1 MAQNSINTNL
11 GALIALQNLNQ
22 TNRDLNVAQNRV
34 NTGLKVATAKDNG
47 AIFAI
52 AAGQRAEMVALDAV
66 KQSLQRG
73 QSIVDVALSAGDTVM
88 SALTELKSLA
98 VAIQDA
104 PRVLSDPAD
113 PASEKLLGESG
124 KKLVADF
131 DAIIKEI
138 HTALAGATFDGA
150 NVFKKQTD
158 DLKVIRGTKPG
169 ETFDIKLKA
178 EAAAA
183 DIFAFGS
190 TAVVP
195 PAAVG
200 DKEYDAASGIW
211 NPLPQATQAE
221 VDDKLAA
228 YTVAEVEKAIAGF
241 TDTLAQIGTKA
252 KSLDR
257 QLIFVSKQQDA
268 METGIGNLV
277 DADMAKESA
286 RLNALQTKQQ
296 LGVQALAIANQAPS
310 IILKLFQ

>member
-22 TNRDLNVAQNRV
+22 TNRELNVAQSRV

-47 AIFAI
+47 ALFAI
-52 AAGQRAEMVALDAV
+52 AAGQKAEMGALDAV
-66 KQSLQRG
+66 KQSIQRG

-88 SALTELKSLA
+88 SALSELKSLA

-104 PRVLSDPAD
+104 PRVLADPAD
-113 PASEKLLGESG
+113 PTSDKVLGESG

-131 DAIIKEI
+131 DALVKEI
-138 HTALAGATFDGA
+138 HTALAGATFDGV
-150 NVFKKQTD
+150 NLFKKQADT
-158 DLKVIRGTKPG
+158 LQVIRGTKPG
-169 ETFDIKLKA
+169 ETFDLKLA
-178 EAAAA
+178 SEPAAA
-183 DIFAFGS
+183 DIFKFG
-190 TAVVP
+190 AVAAANP
-195 PAAVG
+195 PVVDDG
-200 DKEYDAASGIW
+200 EYDAASGVW
-211 NPLPQATQAE
+211 KALPQGDGGE
-221 VDDKLAA
+221 VDAKLAA
-228 YTVAEVEKAIAGF
+228 YSVANVEGALAAF

-268 METGIGNLV
+268 IETGIGNLV

-286 RLNALQTKQQ
+286 RLTALQTKQQ
-296 LGVQALAIANQAPS
+296 LGVQALSIANQAPS